1 MKSLPSDGLQG
12 LKENWRSEVLS
23 GFLVFLIALPLC
35 LGIALASGVPPLSG
49 IIAAVVGGLVV
60 SQISGSHVTING
72 PAAGLIVVILA
83 AVESLALPG
92 DLMAGYRATLAA
104 TVLAGLIQVAL
115 GLSRA
120 GKLSSFFPSTAVHGL
135 LASIG
140 IILMVKQSY
149 VMLGLK
155 PAGKTALEQ
164 LLRLPASLP
173 NLNPEIAVIGLAS
186 LATVML
192 LPRIA
197 AFRRVPAPLVAVL
210 LGMAMGSWFDLSH
223 EHTYVAFLNHAYK
236 LGPDFLVTLPGTLS
250 DGIVTP
256 DWSRLGEGIFWKAVM
271 MIAIIASL
279 ETLLSAAAVDK
290 LDPYQRKTD
299 LNRDL
304 TAIGVGTAVSGMIG
318 GLPMI
323 AEIVRSSAN
332 INNGARTRWAN
343 FFHGAFMLVFVC
355 ALPGLIH
362 RIPLASLAALLC
374 YTGFRLASPREFRKT
389 YEVGSD
395 QLLIFVT
402 TIVVTLGTD
411 LLIGITSGIL
421 VKAILHLW
429 RGVGPRGLVQ
439 CQVDIAVESQQ
450 AICRCDG
457 SLTFAN
463 LLRLQ
468 RQLEQLPSGLEVH
481 IDLSGTRLV
490 DHSSLEYLD
499 HFRHDYER
507 TGGKVE
513 LRGLEEHRA
522 VSGHPLSARVAR
534 SRRAS

>member
-60 SQISGSHVTING
+60 SQISGSSVTING

-83 AVESLALPG
+83 AVESLSLPQ

-104 TVLAGLIQVAL
+104 TVIAGLIQVAM

-120 GKLSSFFPSTAVHGL
+120 GRLSSFFPSSAVHGL

-155 PAGKTALEQ
+155 PMGKTALEQ

-173 NLNPEIAVIGLAS
+173 NFNPEIAAIGLAS
-186 LATVML
+186 LATVIV

-197 AFRRVPAPLVAVL
+197 ALRKVPAPLVAVL
-210 LGMAMGSWFDLSH
+210 LGMGMGAWFDLSH
-223 EHTYVAFLNHAYK
+223 EHTYVAFVNHSYK
-236 LGPDFLVTLPGTLS
+236 LGPDFLVTLPGRLS

-256 DWSRLGEGIFWKAVM
+256 DWSRLGEWAFWKAVM

-290 LDPYQRKTD
+290 LDPFQRKTD

-362 RIPLASLAALLC
+362 KIPLASLAALLC

-411 LLIGITSGIL
+411 LLIGISSGVL
-421 VKAILHLW
+421 VKAILHLR
-429 RGVGPRGLVQ
+429 RGVDPRGLVR
-439 CQVDIAVESQQ
+439 CAVDIAVESQQ
-450 AICRCDG
+450 ATCRCDG

-468 RQLEQLPSGLEVH
+468 RQLEQLPAGLAVQ

-490 DHSSLEYLD
+490 DHSSLEYLE
-499 HFRHDYER
+499 HFRHDYQR
-507 TGGKVE
+507 TGGSVE

-522 VSGHPLSARVAR
+522 VSEHPLAARV
-534 SRRAS
+534 RRAS